1 MCLFGVVGY
10 RCIHSNFI
18 VVAVTL
24 DLQVRRSFYIMDTA
38 TKGNPVVDQSNLFFF
53 FFLYKKKLSKFYFA
67 RGIFRTD
74 KNNICL
80 TRDEGRERLVGRGGA
95 IKTNGANDCVQSVF
109 LKDFPRDNRR
119 CETGV
124 GKVGKENV

>member
-53 FFLYKKKLSKFYFA
+53 FFFLYRRNFRSFISRAEFFGRIKI
-67 RGIFRTD
+67 IF
-74 KNNICL
+74 
-80 TRDEGRERLVGRGGA
+80 V
-95 IKTNGANDCVQSVF
+95 
-109 LKDFPRDNRR
+109 
-119 CETGV
+119 
-124 GKVGKENV
+124 